1 MKSGSRPDTQE
12 EESECQVQILKT
24 HVNTRQRQKKKRA
37 VTGEADLTWCKYIT
51 FPTYYCS
58 QISYESF
65 KMEEAETGVTGV
77 AEHLRSTHEDLVR
90 SRGQTRF

>member
-24 HVNTRQRQKKKRA
+24 HVNTRQRQKRA
-37 VTGEADLTWCKYIT
+37 VTGEADLRWCKYIT

-58 QISYESF
+58 QIFYESF
-65 KMEEAETGVTGV
+65 KVEEAETGVTGV
-77 AEHLRSTHEDLVR
+77 AQHLRSTREDLGR